1 MDSSRVVVSFR
12 ARSDADSCTK
22 FSGPTRFL
30 NALYG
35 GHRPPEFVGALTERE
50 VDEDV
55 VAVDALVHSS
65 ASRRRRAGDGD
76 GDGDGEEVRA
86 RERRLK
92 RNEALRVYRR
102 KKALAMREAKTR
114 SDEAK
119 MARSDEAKKTRSDEP
134 TNASDSEPAPTASGS
149 DDTPDDDYLIETPDS
164 GTS

>member
-1 MDSSRVVVSFR
+1 VDSSRVVVSFR

-76 GDGDGEEVRA
+76 GDGDGDGEEVRA

-102 KKALAMREAKTR
+102 KKALAMREAKT
-114 SDEAK
+114 
-119 MARSDEAKKTRSDEP
+119 RSDEAKKTRSDEP

>member
-30 NALYG
+30 NPLYG

-50 VDEDV
+50 VDEDI

-65 ASRRRRAGDGD
+65 ASRRRRRAGDDD
-76 GDGDGEEVRA
+76 GDDDEEVRA

-92 RNEALRVYRR
+92 RNEASREYRR
-102 KKALAMREAKTR
+102 KKALAMREAK
-114 SDEAK
+114 
-119 MARSDEAKKTRSDEP
+119 ARLDEAKKARSDEP
-134 TNASDSEPAPTASGS
+134 TNASDAEPAPTASGS
-149 DDTPDDDYLIETPDS
+149 DDTSDDDYRIETPDS

>member
-1 MDSSRVVVSFR
+1 VDSSRVVVSFR

-76 GDGDGEEVRA
+76 GDGEEVRA

-102 KKALAMREAKTR
+102 KKAVAMREAK
-114 SDEAK
+114 
-119 MARSDEAKKTRSDEP
+119 ARLDEAKKARSDEP

>member
-12 ARSDADSCTK
+12 ARPDADSCTK

-50 VDEDV
+50 VDEDI

-65 ASRRRRAGDGD
+65 ASRRRRRADADDGD
-76 GDGDGEEVRA
+76 DDEESRA

-92 RNEALRVYRR
+92 RNEASRAYRL
-102 KKALAMREAKTR
+102 KKTLAMREAKAR
-114 SDEAK
+114 LDEAK
-119 MARSDEAKKTRSDEP
+119 KARSDEAKKTRSDAP
-134 TNASDSEPAPTASGS
+134 TNASDAEPAPTASGN
-149 DDTPDDDYLIETPDS
+149 DDTSDDDYLIETPGS
-164 GTS
+164 GTP